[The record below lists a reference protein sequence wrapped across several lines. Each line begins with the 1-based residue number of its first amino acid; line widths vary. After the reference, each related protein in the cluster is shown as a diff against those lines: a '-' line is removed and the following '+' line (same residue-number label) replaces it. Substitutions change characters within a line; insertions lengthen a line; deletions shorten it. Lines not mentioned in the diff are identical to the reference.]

1 MEQLKWSL
9 CSLKFKVKK
18 TVAKKYK
25 ILLTIRVIGAIVA
38 VAWLATVFIVG
49 GVLVVAIVV
58 AGVIVVDYIGD
69 MLNEWWEE
77 TREKLI

>member
-1 MEQLKWSL
+1 M
-9 CSLKFKVKK
+9 
-18 TVAKKYK
+18 AKKYK

-38 VAWLATVFIVG
+38 AAWLATAFIVG

-69 MLNEWWEE
+69 MLNE
-77 TREKLI
+77 